1 MTISIIAA
9 MGKNREIGYQN
20 ELLWRLPNDMKF
32 FRAMTMGKPIL
43 VGRKTFESFG
53 GKPLPGRTNIVITQ
67 DKTYQREGALIV
79 HSIDEAL
86 DRGKAAAVPDDEI
99 MIIGGASFYEQLLPL
114 ASRLYLTYVDGE
126 FTADSWFPEFDE
138 SAWQITSREANN
150 ADEKNAFDHEFVV
163 LDRRAIVS

>member
-9 MGKNREIGYQN
+9 MGKQREIGYQN
-20 ELLWRLPNDMKF
+20 ALLWRLPNDMKF
-32 FRAMTMGKPIL
+32 FRATTMGKPIL

-53 GKPLPGRTNIVITQ
+53 GKPLPGRTNIVITR
-67 DKTYQREGALIV
+67 DKNYQCDGAVIV
-79 HSIDEAL
+79 HSVEDAL
-86 DRGKAAAVPDDEI
+86 SAAAPADEV

-114 ASRLYLTYVDGE
+114 ADRLYLTYVEGD

-138 SAWQITSREANN
+138 SQWQVIKREPHA

-163 LDRRAIVS
+163 LDRVKSGK